1 MKLVAESSN
10 IINVWVHLV
19 DIFVYLELLCF
30 VIVFE
35 VAGRQNTHQQWVEK
49 GVAKPAFGILLVPE
63 IVFVCNRVLVA
74 YIFVVFVHLTVYRN
88 NEGAKRRSRGL
99 LCSYG
104 CYFPECIFLHI
115 VLNMSL
121 RPHETGSRMLLHFTQ
136 PCYHLFLTLCSTFS
150 TFSWLP

>member
-1 MKLVAESSN
+1 MNLVAESSN

-49 GVAKPAFGILLVPE
+49 GVVKPAFGILLILE

-74 YIFVVFVHLTVYRN
+74 
-88 NEGAKRRSRGL
+88 
-99 LCSYG
+99 
-104 CYFPECIFLHI
+104 
-115 VLNMSL
+115 
-121 RPHETGSRMLLHFTQ
+121 
-136 PCYHLFLTLCSTFS
+136 
-150 TFSWLP
+150 